1 MAEKNNEIMNI
12 PISIIWE
19 GILFC
24 PIWGILDSQRTQLIM
39 DAVLDKIESTQSKVL
54 IIDIIGV
61 VTVDSAV
68 ANHLIKI
75 TKATKLMGCESVIS
89 GISPSVAQTIVN
101 LGIDL
106 SGIITKSTIKEALDF
121 AFKKLNLK
129 IIYDQK

>member
-129 IIYDQK
+129 IISDQK